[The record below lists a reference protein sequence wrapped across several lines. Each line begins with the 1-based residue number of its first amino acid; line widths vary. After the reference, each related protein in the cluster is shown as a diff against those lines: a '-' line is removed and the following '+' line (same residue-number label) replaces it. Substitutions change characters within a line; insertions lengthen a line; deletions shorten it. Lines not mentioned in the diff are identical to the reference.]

1 MPTRQPPLR
10 NEAAKIVPHD
20 HPEIADDDY
29 VIRHIVPPFDLHI
42 ETEAGITRVASGA
55 YSASDDG
62 GMSVDIQRWMQED
75 DLDDLY
81 YLPDETQGA
90 TRIRVGDLRA
100 IGLKV
105 GWDPDNGHPHHGA
118 VWGIKTTHRRKI
130 ARKAETLKKAEGE
143 T

>member
-1 MPTRQPPLR
+1 MVRAIGASTRRLFA
-10 NEAAKIVPHD
+10 NAVVSSTSE
-20 HPEIADDDY
+20 
-29 VIRHIVPPFDLHI
+29 
-42 ETEAGITRVASGA
+42 
-55 YSASDDG
+55 
-62 GMSVDIQRWMQED
+62 QED

-100 IGLKV
+100 LGLKV

-130 ARKAETLKKAEGE
+130 ARKAETLKKG
-143 T
+143 